1 MVMSSTFMGGY
12 RAKGACPCASS
23 RMVMPNDQ
31 MSAEEL
37 YLRNQSTPE
46 LFSVTFICARL
57 QGKVA
62 RCCALRR
69 RLAYS
74 QYCCLPLSL
83 LHDFWSH
90 PAGGANKGIPGDVL
104 VSPGPSTLHLG
115 SHPKIRKHHIA
126 IRVDKNVACLQHM

>member
-1 MVMSSTFMGGY
+1 MSSTFMGGY

-23 RMVMPNDQ
+23 RIVMPNDQ

-37 YLRNQSTPE
+37 YLSNQSTPE
-46 LFSVTFICARL
+46 LFSVILLCARL
-57 QGKVA
+57 QGKVCTMLCLETQTCSQ
-62 RCCALRR
+62 R
-69 RLAYS
+69 S

-115 SHPKIRKHHIA
+115 SHPKVRQHHIA
-126 IRVDKNVACLQHM
+126 IRVDENVACLQHM